1 MRNSAKL
8 LISLAFIVCAVI
20 TPGALSACMED
31 AQSEPAGPV
40 LAMVAKSDSTPSSFK
55 LELSYAQKL
64 LVPRGS
70 ALTIHIH
77 DATGKMVFTRKTT
90 TANDAPPYFIDVA
103 FNNSVTYP
111 LKVDARLVSRIGHQ
125 FSETVQINQTDVQEA
140 KPVEIRMSPR

>member
-1 MRNSAKL
+1 
-8 LISLAFIVCAVI
+8 
-20 TPGALSACMED
+20 
-31 AQSEPAGPV
+31 
-40 LAMVAKSDSTPSSFK
+40 
-55 LELSYAQKL
+55 L

-103 FNNSVTYP
+103 FNSSVTYP

-125 FSETVQINQTDVQEA
+125 FSETVQINQTDVQEE
-140 KPVEIRMSPR
+140 KPVEIRMNPR